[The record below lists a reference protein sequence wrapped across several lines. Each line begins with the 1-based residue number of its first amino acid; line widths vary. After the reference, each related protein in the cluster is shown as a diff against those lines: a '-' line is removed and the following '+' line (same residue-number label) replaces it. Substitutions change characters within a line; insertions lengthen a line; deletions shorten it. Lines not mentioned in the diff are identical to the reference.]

1 MQRIN
6 VLRYDGMNT
15 AVADPN
21 KALSPTEKNIM
32 IILLAT
38 QQTKAFY
45 NAAKLFYQAGTLT
58 VAILTEASEITDDCM
73 EFFTLVEPDNLYET
87 TRALINPIFMQ
98 YHNYSHYDFSNLKQT
113 LCDTKHFMVV
123 QTIGKGVNCMEKAIN
138 NLRLHLKPE
147 RLKAV
152 ERISMIIYFNVE
164 SKNPIFIGKK
174 AQAVKDYISA
184 QPESVKI
191 IWTAYQDPAMKFD
204 EIRISLIAAGKE
216 LH

>member
-1 MQRIN
+1 
-6 VLRYDGMNT
+6 MNA

-21 KALSPTEKNIM
+21 KEPTPTEM

-87 TRALINPIFMQ
+87 TRALISPIFMQ

-113 LCDTKHFMVV
+113 L
-123 QTIGKGVNCMEKAIN
+123 
-138 NLRLHLKPE
+138 
-147 RLKAV
+147 
-152 ERISMIIYFNVE
+152 
-164 SKNPIFIGKK
+164 
-174 AQAVKDYISA
+174 
-184 QPESVKI
+184 
-191 IWTAYQDPAMKFD
+191 
-204 EIRISLIAAGKE
+204 
-216 LH
+216 